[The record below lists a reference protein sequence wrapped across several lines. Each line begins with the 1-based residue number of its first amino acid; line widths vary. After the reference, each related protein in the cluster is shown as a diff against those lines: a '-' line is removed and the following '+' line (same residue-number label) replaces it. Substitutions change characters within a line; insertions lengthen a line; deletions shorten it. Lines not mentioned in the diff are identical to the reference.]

1 MIFVVATIEIQPGK
15 REDFL
20 REFHRIVPLVQAED
34 GCLLYQPTTDVA
46 TNIDA
51 QIPVRNDV
59 VTVVEQWASLEALEA
74 HLIAP
79 HMLQYR
85 TRVQSLVAGVQLQV
99 LQASAAASSCSTN
112 G

>member
-1 MIFVVATIEIQPGK
+1 MIFVVATIEIAPGK
-15 REDFL
+15 RQEFL
-20 REFHRIVPLVQAED
+20 QEFHRIVPLVQAEE

-46 TNIDA
+46 TNIGA
-51 QIPVRNDV
+51 QIPVRADV
-59 VTVVEQWASLEALEA
+59 VTVVEHWSSLEALEA

-99 LQASAAASSCSTN
+99 LQAATP
-112 G
+112 